1 MTHFTIVIPTFNRG
15 HLLERALRSCL
26 AQDFADWEA
35 VVVDDAS
42 NDARAVA
49 AADVVARI
57 GDPRIRLIRH
67 EQNRGVCEA
76 RNSGALAA
84 QGRWL
89 LFLDDD
95 DELVPGALSRVAE
108 VAARAGSDIKR
119 LIFAYRD
126 DEGRFSPQPPLAD
139 RSVWDYRGYLQW
151 MERVSERTDFM
162 NCIHREVFET
172 VLWPRDRSREDL
184 FHLELARRFRTE
196 CHSDVIAIIHTDAA
210 SRFTDVPDSAR
221 VLWMAPD
228 LSRQAVRILD
238 EHGEA
243 LRKWAPRTFARMLR
257 HAAINNYMAGSR
269 RRGLRYS
276 TSLLRRRPFDLSA
289 WGVLLFGM
297 FGPRALARAVA
308 AAKRRRSMRVAQAV
322 SPLRPAVK

>member
-26 AQDFADWEA
+26 AQDFVDWEA

-49 AADVVARI
+49 AADVVAPI
-57 GDPRIRLIRH
+57 ADPPIRLIPH

-89 LFLDDD
+89 IFLDDD

-119 LIFAYRD
+119 LVFAFLD
-126 DEGRFSPQPPLAD
+126 DRGGISPQPALAD
-139 RSVWDYRGYLQW
+139 GDVWAYREYLQW
-151 MERVSERTDFM
+151 MERVSERTDFI
-162 NCIHREVFET
+162 NCIHRDVFET

-196 CHSDVIAIIHTDAA
+196 CHSDVIAILHNDAPT
-210 SRFTDVPDSAR
+210 RFTDVPDSER
-221 VLWMAPD
+221 VLGMAPN
-228 LSRQAVRILD
+228 LSRQAIRILD

-269 RRGLRYS
+269 RGGLRYS
-276 TSLLRRRPFDLSA
+276 PALLRHRPFDPSP
-289 WGVLLFGM
+289 WGV
-297 FGPRALARAVA
+297 
-308 AAKRRRSMRVAQAV
+308 S
-322 SPLRPAVK
+322 